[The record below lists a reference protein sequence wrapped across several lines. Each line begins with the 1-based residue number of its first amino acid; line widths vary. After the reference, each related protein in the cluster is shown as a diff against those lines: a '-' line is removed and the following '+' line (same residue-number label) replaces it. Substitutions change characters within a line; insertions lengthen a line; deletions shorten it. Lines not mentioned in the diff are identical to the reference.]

1 MSDEQIPRGADL
13 TNEDLALIA
22 DDVMTVTWWCMRNR
36 IKRPDQAEQVKRT
49 IEARLGRRPLV
60 ITNHVPPAQNA
71 NFKRVQ
77 VIGKINE

>member
-1 MSDEQIPRGADL
+1 MNVLDAGQITRGADL
-13 TNEDLALIA
+13 TEADLAVIA

-60 ITNHVPPAQNA
+60 VSEGA
-71 NFKRVQ
+71 
-77 VIGKINE
+77 E